1 MNFLDELGCDN
12 SVHCS
17 GFSDQMAGNCGLPV
31 PHAARV
37 SVLQYPPALQYL
49 GLALVPA
56 LTSFNFRLV
65 DSCSSAVLQYPPAL
79 QYLGLGSCARFDPTH
94 PHLGFSVDYDVQLQY
109 HHRGPGLL
117 IDEQDLPLLLAY
129 LVPEQQQRLVSLQ
142 QLSGSS
148 SGTEQQHAVGDRF
161 AAAVEN
167 KPYV

>member
-1 MNFLDELGCDN
+1 MNFLDGLGCDN

-56 LTSFNFRLV
+56 LTSFYFRLV

-79 QYLGLGSCARFDPTH
+79 QYLG
-94 PHLGFSVDYDVQLQY
+94 
-109 HHRGPGLL
+109 
-117 IDEQDLPLLLAY
+117 
-129 LVPEQQQRLVSLQ
+129 LVSLQ